1 MRNKDVTIVKYLI
14 EKKNEELNIR
24 IMSKELGMDYK
35 NVYVIIKR
43 LEKGSIIRLEPFGQ
57 SSRVKLISQ
66 VHPLIFE
73 AEYNRKK
80 EILKDKNLAVMLNNF
95 KDALKSKWYI
105 LLLFGSYA
113 KKTQTKNSDIDVML
127 IVPDGKEDLCEK
139 DADRAARSLP
149 LQIHILVFSESQFLE
164 MLQTK
169 QSNVGQEA
177 LKNNIILYGGQIYL
191 QLLEEAIQNG
201 LTNKLVY

>member
-80 EILKDKNLAVMLNNF
+80 EILKDKNLAVMLNDF
-95 KDALKSKWYI
+95 KNALKSKCYM
-105 LLLFGSYA
+105 LLIFGSYA
-113 KKTQTKNSDIDVML
+113 KKTQTKNSDIDLMF
-127 IVPDGKEDLCEK
+127 IVPDGKEELFEK
-139 DADRAARSLP
+139 DVHRAAKSLP
-149 LQIHILVFSESQFLE
+149 LSIHELVFSEKQFLE
-164 MLQTK
+164 MVDAK
-169 QSNVGQEA
+169 KSNVGQEA
-177 LKNNIILYGGQIYL
+177 LKNNIILYGIETYY
-191 QLLEEAIQNG
+191 EMI
-201 LTNKLVY
+201 